1 MSRSN
6 IKQAVPFFWVRDI
19 EKSIHFYVDSLGFIK
34 TKEWIV
40 ASPVRSAS
48 RRQEGRIQWCW
59 LECGDAAIM
68 LQEFSKDAPQT
79 KSHDHKLGDG
89 VSIAFICDDALSLY
103 LQFISRG
110 VHAAEPF
117 VGNNMWV
124 VGVSDPDGYNLFFE
138 SLTDVPE
145 ETQYSQWRRAK

>member
-1 MSRSN
+1 MSRPN
-6 IKQAVPFFWVRDI
+6 VKQAVPFFWVRDI
-19 EKSIHFYVDSLGFIK
+19 EKSIHFYVDCLGFSK
-34 TKEWIV
+34 TKEWV
-40 ASPVRSAS
+40 V
-48 RRQEGRIQWCW
+48 EGRIQWCW
-59 LECGDAAIM
+59 LECGDAAVM
-68 LQEFSKDAPQT
+68 LQEFWKDAPQT
-79 KSHDHKLGDG
+79 KSFDHKLGDG

-110 VHAAEPF
+110 VLAEEPF

-124 VGVSDPDGYNLFFE
+124 VGVLDPDGYNLFFE

>member
-1 MSRSN
+1 MPQQN
-6 IKQAVPFFWVRDI
+6 IKQAVPFFWVLDI
-19 EKSIHFYVDSLGFIK
+19 EKSIHFYVDCLGFSK
-34 TKEWIV
+34 TKEWLV
-40 ASPVRSAS
+40 
-48 RRQEGRIQWCW
+48 EGRIRWCW
-59 LECGDAAIM
+59 LEHGGASVM
-68 LQEFSKDAPQT
+68 LQEFWDDAPVR
-79 KSHDHKLGDG
+79 KSTGSKLGEG

-110 VHAAEPF
+110 VNVAEPF

-124 VGVSDPDGYNLFFE
+124 VSVSDPDGYNLFFE

>member
-1 MSRSN
+1 MHFFLTSYIPLSN
-6 IKQAVPFFWVRDI
+6 VKQAVPFFWVRDI
-19 EKSIHFYVDSLGFIK
+19 ERSIHFYEDQLGFNK

-40 ASPVRSAS
+40 D
-48 RRQEGRIQWCW
+48 GRIQWCW

-68 LQEFSKDAPQT
+68 LQEFWKDAPQRN
-79 KSHDHKLGDG
+79 SPDHKLGEG
-89 VSIAFICDDALSLY
+89 ISIAFICDDALSLY

-110 VHAAEPF
+110 VSVAEPF

-145 ETQYSQWRRAK
+145 ETQYSQWRQAEQQ

>member
-6 IKQAVPFFWVRDI
+6 VKQAVPFFWVRDI
-19 EKSIHFYVDSLGFIK
+19 EKSIHFYVDCLGFNK
-34 TKEWIV
+34 TKEWMV
-40 ASPVRSAS
+40 
-48 RRQEGRIQWCW
+48 EGRIQWCW

-68 LQEFSKDAPQT
+68 LQEFWKDAQQT
-79 KSHDHKLGDG
+79 KSHGHKLGDG

-110 VHAAEPF
+110 VLAAEPF

-138 SLTDVPE
+138 SLTDIPE
-145 ETQYSQWRRAK
+145 ETRYSQWRRAK